1 MNRKI
6 AIIAFSLVFLLLLS
20 AAEQVLVSR
29 LTHAALS
36 DTRRITEEIRA
47 HQIGIAMNDA
57 KALDQAWDR
66 EARKL
71 ELLVDHSSTDEVR
84 YALSRLLAALE
95 GEDRAGALIYAGEL
109 EGAIEHVHERQAL
122 TPENIL

>member
-1 MNRKI
+1 MVRKI
-6 AIIAFSLVFLLLLS
+6 WIMAVSLAFLILLS
-20 AAEQVLVSR
+20 VAEQRLVSR
-29 LTHAALS
+29 LAHAALE
-36 DTRRITEEIRA
+36 DTRHITEEIRA
-47 HQIGIAMNDA
+47 HRLETAMSRA
-57 KALDQAWDR
+57 HELDQRWDN

-84 YALSRLLAALE
+84 YALSRLIAALE
-95 GEDRAGALIYAGEL
+95 GDDRAGALIYAGEL

>member
-1 MNRKI
+1 M
-6 AIIAFSLVFLLLLS
+6 AAALVFLSLLGIVEQVMVARITGTALLGTQEITADIRMGRLSGAMEKARVLDQTWDS
-20 AAEQVLVSR
+20 AA
-29 LTHAALS
+29 
-36 DTRRITEEIRA
+36 
-47 HQIGIAMNDA
+47 
-57 KALDQAWDR
+57 K
-66 EARKL
+66 KL

-84 YALSRLLAALE
+84 YAFSRLLAALE

>member
-1 MNRKI
+1 MSRKI
-6 AIIAFSLVFLLLLS
+6 LIIVLAFAFLMMLS
-20 AAEQVLVSR
+20 IIEQRLVSH
-29 LTHAALS
+29 LAHAALRE
-36 DTRRITEEIRA
+36 TAAITDEIRA
-47 HQIGIAMNDA
+47 HQLGSAMKKA
-57 KALDQAWDR
+57 HALDQAWDR

-95 GEDRAGALIYAGEL
+95 GEDRASALIYAGEL